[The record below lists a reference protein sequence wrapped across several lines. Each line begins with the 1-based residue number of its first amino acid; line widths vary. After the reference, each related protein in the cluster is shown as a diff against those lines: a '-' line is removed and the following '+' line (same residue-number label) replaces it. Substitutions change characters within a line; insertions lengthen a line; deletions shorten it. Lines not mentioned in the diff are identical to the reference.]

1 MFIFTKNTIM
11 TYEEIFYRSLTEQ
24 ELSRAITSGGLDAY
38 GKRCQQELDRR
49 HQEQNEITSL

>member
-1 MFIFTKNTIM
+1 M
-11 TYEEIFYRSLTEQ
+11 TYEERYYRFLTEE
-24 ELSRAITSGGLDAY
+24 ELERHTNFGGLDAY

>member
-1 MFIFTKNTIM
+1 M

-24 ELSRAITSGGLDAY
+24 ELQRAITIGGLDAY

-49 HQEQNEITSL
+49 RQEENEITSL

>member
-1 MFIFTKNTIM
+1 M

-24 ELSRAITSGGLDAY
+24 ELQRGITGGGLDAY

-49 HQEQNEITSL
+49 RQAENEITSL

>member
-1 MFIFTKNTIM
+1 MNF
-11 TYEEIFYRSLTEQ
+11 EEMYYQSLTDE
-24 ELSRAITSGGLDAY
+24 ELQRAITMGGLDAY

>member
-1 MFIFTKNTIM
+1 M
-11 TYEEIFYRSLTEQ
+11 TYEEFFYRSLTEQ
-24 ELSRAITSGGLDAY
+24 ELKRTITDGGLNAY

>member
-1 MFIFTKNTIM
+1 M

-24 ELSRAITSGGLDAY
+24 ELQRAITIAGLDAY

-49 HQEQNEITSL
+49 RQEENEITSL